1 MGPLQGLK
9 FLEFGG
15 IGPGPFCGM
24 LLSDMGADV
33 VRVDRTSALTT
44 PPPNVSGRGRRGIV
58 LDLKDPAG
66 VETAL
71 QLMERADGVFEGFRP
86 GVMERLGLGP
96 DVALKRNPRL
106 VYGRATGWGQD
117 GPLAL
122 RAGHDINYI
131 ALAGALHAFGPPDR
145 PIPPLNI
152 VGDYGGGGLYLAL
165 GLLAAVLEARQSGQ
179 GQVIDC
185 AMVDGAAHQMT
196 TYFEMRGREQWSD
209 RRGENSLD
217 GGAPAYATYQCADGE
232 WLALGAFEPEFYQN
246 LMRALD
252 LDPQVLGDRYDPS
265 RRAIISTAIAER
277 LKTRPRDEWAQ
288 LFSEIDACVA
298 PVLSLAEAPKH
309 PANIARRVFV
319 EVDGA
324 LQPAPAPRFSRTP
337 SEVRRGAPKP
347 GAHTAEVLREW
358 LDPAPEAASVS
369 R

>member
-1 MGPLQGLK
+1 
-9 FLEFGG
+9 
-15 IGPGPFCGM
+15 
-24 LLSDMGADV
+24 V
-33 VRVDRTSALTT
+33 VRVDRTSALVT

-96 DVALKRNPRL
+96 DVALRRNPRL

-117 GPLAL
+117 GPLAA

-131 ALAGALHAFGPPDR
+131 ALAGALHTFGPPER

-165 GLLAAVLEARQSGQ
+165 GLLAAILEARRSGQ

-196 TYFEMRGREQWSD
+196 TYFEMHSRGRWSD
-209 RRGENSLD
+209 RRGENDLD
-217 GGAPAYATYQCADGE
+217 GGAPGYATYECADGK
-232 WLALGAFEPEFYQN
+232 WLALGAFEPEFYEN
-246 LMRALD
+246 LVRGLG
-252 LDPQVLGDRYDPS
+252 LDPAALGDRRDPA
-265 RRAIISTAIAER
+265 RREAISGAIAAR
-277 LKTRPRDEWAQ
+277 VRTKTRDEWSQVFA
-288 LFSEIDACVA
+288 EVDACVA
-298 PVLSLAEAPKH
+298 PVLTLGEAPGH

-319 EVDGA
+319 EVDGGP
-324 LQPAPAPRFSRTP
+324 QPAPAPRFSRTP
-337 SEVRRGAPKP
+337 SEVGRGAPKP

-358 LDPAPEAASVS
+358 LGQAPPIAQT
-369 R
+369 

>member
-1 MGPLQGLK
+1 MGPLQGLR

-33 VRVDRTSALTT
+33 VRVDRTSALVT

-71 QLMERADGVFEGFRP
+71 RLIEQADGLFEGFRP

-96 DVALKRNPRL
+96 DVALERNPRL

-117 GPLAL
+117 GPLAA

-131 ALAGALHAFGPPDR
+131 ALAGALHAFGPPER

-165 GLLAAVLEARQSGQ
+165 GLLAAILEARRSGR

-196 TYFEMRGREQWSD
+196 TYFEMRARERWSD
-209 RRGENSLD
+209 RRGENDLD
-217 GGAPAYATYQCADGE
+217 GGAPAYATYECADGK
-232 WLALGAFEPEFYQN
+232 WLALGAFEPEFYEN
-246 LMRALD
+246 LVRELG
-252 LDPQVLGDRYDPS
+252 LDPVALGDRRDPA
-265 RRAIISTAIAER
+265 RRDAIAAAIAAR
-277 LKTRPRDEWAQ
+277 VKTRTRDDWAEQ
-288 LFSEIDACVA
+288 FADVDACVA

-309 PANIARRVFV
+309 TANVARHVFL
-319 EVDGA
+319 EIDGVP
-324 LQPAPAPRFSRTP
+324 QPAPAPRFSRTP
-337 SEVRRGAPKP
+337 SEVRRGAPRP
-347 GAHTAEVLREW
+347 GEHTGEVLREW
-358 LDPAPEAASVS
+358 LGEPPAAATA
-369 R
+369 